1 MNNEDFAKMLE
12 TFSLLGNFAGGPYG
26 GMFQKELSAVKPI
39 LDSIAGTADLT
50 GYSPE
55 GDNSLEE
62 IRSKI
67 ASHKTVEITKAFAE
81 YLIDKDP
88 EIFDEKEL
96 IIVEKK

>member
-1 MNNEDFAKMLE
+1 MNNEDFAKLLQSM
-12 TFSLLGNFAGGPYG
+12 SLLGSFANGPYG
-26 GMFQKELSAVKPI
+26 GMFQKELSAVQPI
-39 LDSIAGTADLT
+39 IDSIAATVDLT

-62 IRSKI
+62 IRRKI
-67 ASHKTVEITKAFAE
+67 ASHKAVEITKAFAE